1 MSCTVGLGAISFI
14 LSETIPI
21 FNYLV
26 ALIGSV
32 CFAPLAMC
40 LPGFLWLHSNGHYR
54 KGTLMQKVIYL
65 LHWGMVLLGIFFL
78 VGATYGVIIQ
88 IIDAYAT
95 GMIGMFCYTRNSVEL
110 RLTFFIRLHFQLL
123 GQLQLVV
130 GMGLYSRLL
139 RDLPPTGV
147 VIYTL
152 NMVWMVIQELYNEG
166 PGGHNV
172 CCNELLWNRNKF
184 CFPRETLQAKR

>member
-1 MSCTVGLGAISFI
+1 MSCTIGLGAISFI

-40 LPGFLWLHSNGHYR
+40 LPGFLWLHSNSHYR
-54 KGTLMQKVIYL
+54 KGTLVQKVIYL

-78 VGATYGVIIQ
+78 VGATYGVVIQ

-95 GMIGMFCYTRNSVEL
+95 GMIGMFWCILTVEL
-110 RLTFFIRLHFQLL
+110 
-123 GQLQLVV
+123 
-130 GMGLYSRLL
+130 
-139 RDLPPTGV
+139 
-147 VIYTL
+147 
-152 NMVWMVIQELYNEG
+152 
-166 PGGHNV
+166 
-172 CCNELLWNRNKF
+172 
-184 CFPRETLQAKR
+184 ETNPFLSGSSFSCLDNSNSS

>member
-1 MSCTVGLGAISFI
+1 MGCTIGLGAISFI

-40 LPGFLWLHSNGHYR
+40 LPGFLWLHSNSHYR
-54 KGTLMQKVIYL
+54 KGTVMQKVIYL

-78 VGATYGVIIQ
+78 VGATYGVIVQ

-95 GMIGMFCYTRNSVEL
+95 GMIGMFCRSCAKFATDS
-110 RLTFFIRLHFQLL
+110 FIRLHFQLSR
-123 GQLQLVV
+123 QLEFIMNTGRENSLCRSSCFGSQL
-130 GMGLYSRLL
+130 
-139 RDLPPTGV
+139 D
-147 VIYTL
+147 
-152 NMVWMVIQELYNEG
+152 Q
-166 PGGHNV
+166 
-172 CCNELLWNRNKF
+172 
-184 CFPRETLQAKR
+184 

>member
-1 MSCTVGLGAISFI
+1 MGCTIGLGAISFI

-54 KGTLMQKVIYL
+54 KGTVMQKVIYL

-78 VGATYGVIIQ
+78 VGATYGVIVQ

-95 GMIGMFCYTRNSVEL
+95 GMIGMFCRNCAKFATDS
-110 RLTFFIRLHFQLL
+110 FIRLHFQLSR
-123 GQLQLVV
+123 QLEFI
-130 GMGLYSRLL
+130 MN
-139 RDLPPTGV
+139 TGRENS
-147 VIYTL
+147 L
-152 NMVWMVIQELYNEG
+152 CWSS
-166 PGGHNV
+166 
-172 CCNELLWNRNKF
+172 
-184 CFPRETLQAKR
+184 CFGS